1 MRKQRKRRSE
11 YTSNVHPSL
20 LDNPIDVSE
29 VDHVIGNQMKLGKA
43 AGLDGISQGLFKS
56 LPAMWIIALTFIM
69 NFAFYVTY
77 PATCLD

>member
-1 MRKQRKRRSE
+1 MRKQRNVH
-11 YTSNVHPSL
+11 SNVHPSL
-20 LDNPIDVSE
+20 LDDPIDVSE

-77 PATCLD
+77 PATCLA